1 MQIPLGTVPQFGLL
15 QDILLYG
22 TEPHA
27 LFVFTEME
35 TVGYNGNLGAYELMA
50 LAEYSVVIKHLFAV
64 FILSILFTSV
74 LQQLHTL
81 NQSLTL
87 LFTVIIKFIFHC

>member
-1 MQIPLGTVPQFGLL
+1 MMIGTMQIPLGTVPQFGLL

-50 LAEYSVVIKHLFAV
+50 LAEYKCCYQASIRCFHPFNPIHISTSITTYIKSKFD
-64 FILSILFTSV
+64 
-74 LQQLHTL
+74 
-81 NQSLTL
+81 LT
-87 LFTVIIKFIFHC
+87 VYCYY